1 MNPGRWLAL
10 AALTLLLAA
19 CQHDPALN
27 FPPGAQVLHL
37 ASQDDVPTLDPA
49 AGYDTASWSFEQ
61 ALFDTLV
68 RYADGSIALKP
79 DLATSWESSPD
90 ATHFTFHLRHD
101 ARFSN
106 GRVVTSGDLKYSLQR
121 VLTPATRSKGI
132 EYYRNILGAEDYIA
146 GRANDVRGIAT
157 PDPYTI
163 SFTLRAPDPIFIHKL
178 CMPFAAAVPRE
189 AVQRWGDDFSSHPV
203 GSGAFEL
210 KQWRRGQYLVLTR
223 NPYYFVRG
231 QPRLDAVV
239 ERVGVN
245 EELEWLQYRAGEV
258 DVAGIPSADFPAVI
272 KDPRLAPL
280 ILKIVSAATDYL
292 GLNCQMAPLTD
303 VRVRRAF
310 NYAIDKRKLLAL
322 LNGRGVI
329 AHDVLP
335 PGLPGYDPDLA
346 GYPYDPARARHLL
359 AAAGVKA
366 GFAPELW
373 MRADQTM
380 LLLGESIQQ
389 DLALVGINVRLK
401 PVAWGPLLEA
411 VRQPSTVALSLLG
424 WEADFPDPE
433 NFLNVLFSKAQWGSN
448 NDTFY
453 YNPEV
458 DRLMA
463 QAAPLADLHQRLA
476 LYKQAEKLIV
486 ADAPW
491 VFLYHPVTYVIRQPW
506 VHGWVLNP
514 MRPTRFEKV
523 WISAH

>member
-1 MNPGRWLAL
+1 MNFCRGLV
-10 AALTLLLAA
+10 LAA
-19 CQHDPALN
+19 CVLLASCQNNSALI

-68 RYADGSIALKP
+68 RYADGSIALEP
-79 DLATSWESSPD
+79 DLALSWESSPD

-106 GRVVTSGDLKYSLQR
+106 GRAVTSADLKYSLQR

-146 GRANDVRGIAT
+146 GRAGDVRGIAT

-163 SFTLRAPDPIFIHKL
+163 SFTLSAPDPIFIHKL

-210 KQWRRGQYLVLTR
+210 RQWRRGQYLVLVR
-223 NPYYFVRG
+223 NPYYFARG
-231 QPRLDAVV
+231 QPRLDAIV

-272 KDPRLAPL
+272 KDLRLAPL
-280 ILKIVSAATDYL
+280 IHKIVSAATDYL
-292 GLNCQMAPLTD
+292 GFNCQMAPFSD

-310 NYAIDKRKLLAL
+310 NYAIDKHKLLAL

-335 PGLPGYDPDLA
+335 PGLPGYDPELS
-346 GYPYDPARARHLL
+346 GYPYDPARARGLL

-373 MRADQTM
+373 MQADQTM

-389 DLALVGINVRLK
+389 DLALVGIDVRLK

-411 VRQPSTVALSLLG
+411 VRQPNSVPLSLLG

-453 YNPEV
+453 YNPKVES
-458 DRLMA
+458 LLA
-463 QAAPLADLHQRLA
+463 QAAPLANPRRRLA
-476 LYKQAEKLIV
+476 LYEQAEKLIV

-491 VFLYHPVTYVIRQPW
+491 VFLYHPVTYVIVQPW

-523 WISAH
+523 WLSPH